1 MHPWYA
7 FDLLRMPLFSTG
19 SPYFLQKPSL
29 HQCLNACESFIRSLW
44 SSSVKDKKMWKC
56 QLRENQKTS
65 IYFKCFTLAWRRK
78 RKPYTRISWIN
89 KRVTTSLIW
98 SCVFI
103 FYSRTS
109 SVTAYQLTHE
119 RVSFPTASWQF
130 QLAVVRIC
138 WGSSKVVI
146 IVVYRHV
153 RFNQSAFHLNSNKW
167 KLMFS
172 RIPSLLQKVLVSSSV
187 HAQPE
192 LGLPIAS
199 APLMAFH
206 FVFYESRQVYSGSIY
221 DRIMFS
227 ECPFLVFHL
236 WKKGKTY
243 LTNLSPSNSW

>member
-1 MHPWYA
+1 M
-7 FDLLRMPLFSTG
+7 
-19 SPYFLQKPSL
+19 
-29 HQCLNACESFIRSLW
+29 
-44 SSSVKDKKMWKC
+44 
-56 QLRENQKTS
+56 
-65 IYFKCFTLAWRRK
+65 
-78 RKPYTRISWIN
+78 RISWIN
-89 KRVTTSLIW
+89 KRVRTSLIW

-130 QLAVVRIC
+130 QLAVARIC
-138 WGSSKVVI
+138 WGRSKGVI
-146 IVVYRHV
+146 IVVYRDV

-172 RIPSLLQKVLVSSSV
+172 RTPSLLQNALASSSA
-187 HAQPE
+187 HAHPE

-199 APLMAFH
+199 APLVAFH

-236 WKKGKTY
+236 WKKREDIF
-243 LTNLSPSNSW
+243 N